1 MSPVSVP
8 VIRART
14 SWQRLRG
21 LLGGPPLPP
30 GHALLLDRCRAIHTF
45 GMRRAIDVVFVG
57 DDGSVLELR
66 RGLGAGRVAMCR
78 RASAVLELSAGE
90 AWRLGL
96 WRGCRVRFVESG
108 GLR

>member
-1 MSPVSVP
+1 MNPVCVP

-14 SWQRLRG
+14 PWQRLRG
-21 LLGGPPLPP
+21 LLGRAPLPP

-45 GMRRAIDVVFVG
+45 GMSRAIDVVFVG
-57 DDGSVLELR
+57 ADGSVLDLR
-66 RGLGAGRVAMCR
+66 RGLAAGRFAMCR
-78 RASAVLELSAGE
+78 HASAVLELSAGE

-108 GLR
+108 GT